1 VVVTGAG
8 GGLGR
13 VTAERFARAGD
24 RVYSCDIS
32 RSAVEELATS
42 ELTALAQVV
51 DVSDRRQVDD
61 FFDAIAT
68 ITSRVDVLINNVG
81 IAGPAAPVED
91 VTPEQWTATLDTN
104 LNAAFWAVRRVLP
117 GMKAA
122 RAGVILCVSTFSVRT
137 LPEWR
142 APYIV
147 AKAALESLSL
157 MISREAGPYNVRSNV
172 VRPGAMDNDRLVRVI
187 ARAAQ
192 RTGRTP
198 DDVEK
203 ELLSYVSMRSKV
215 SMDEVADVLFFLA
228 SDTAAHITSQ
238 IIAVDGGVQ
247 WEA

>member
-1 VVVTGAG
+1 MVTGAG

-24 RVYSCDIS
+24 RIYGCDIS
-32 RSAVEELATS
+32 PSAVEELTS
-42 ELTALAQVV
+42 SEVTALAQVV
-51 DVSDRRQVDD
+51 DVSDRRQVDS
-61 FFDAIAT
+61 FFDAIGA

-91 VTPEQWTATLDTN
+91 VTPEQWATTLDTN

-117 GMKAA
+117 GMKVA

-137 LPEWR
+137 LPERR
-142 APYIV
+142 APYVV

-172 VRPGAMDNDRLVRVI
+172 VRPGAMDNDRLLRVL

-192 RTGRTP
+192 RTGQTP
-198 DDVEK
+198 HDVEK

-228 SDTAAHITSQ
+228 SDAAAHITSQ
-238 IIAVDGGVQ
+238 VIAVDGGVQ